1 MPPSPES
8 GPAPATCL
16 LGCARRAIS
25 LPDSTRVTLC
35 DRGRPPIPLI
45 ECLPLS
51 PCAVPDGHRPGEDG
65 RRSLGTLLRNTR
77 EQCTNLSLPVAPVSP
92 QRADRGQFSGLRP
105 SCDGLGV
112 DAKHRGD
119 LRGRQQRLGL
129 WCTCGHVCGLSS
141 WTSVA
146 IPVLLVRPSAPWGAC
161 RGCPIWPTETILPS
175 PAVTRRPPGAKLP
188 GCPVTPPI
196 TVTQGESSDTN
207 RRIAADS
214 EILSGKYSPAGP
226 GPLSSPARIP
236 RTRATGYARE
246 DTRRK
251 SSLSY
256 RDIPERHKVGR
267 KVTRLSRTVSYQPV
281 RSNSALP
288 ATLRASSGTGPRARA
303 RNTLGSDPGSTRSR
317 DGTKESPP

>member
-1 MPPSPES
+1 MRRAARLPGREAHIGHVGGHIPGLIRRLAAAAVTHGRAKRAPNGYARAFRRRLGQLDLLRPCLTSGPIEGRRSGPDEAGDQSGSRIVQPSPES
-8 GPAPATCL
+8 GPAPATCP

-35 DRGRPPIPLI
+35 DRGRPPIPFI

-77 EQCTNLSLPVAPVSP
+77 EQCTNLSLPVSPVSP

-146 IPVLLVRPSAPWGAC
+146 IPVLLVRPGAPWGAC

-175 PAVTRRPPGAKLP
+175 PAVTRRPPGA
-188 GCPVTPPI
+188 
-196 TVTQGESSDTN
+196 
-207 RRIAADS
+207 
-214 EILSGKYSPAGP
+214 
-226 GPLSSPARIP
+226 
-236 RTRATGYARE
+236 
-246 DTRRK
+246 
-251 SSLSY
+251 
-256 RDIPERHKVGR
+256 
-267 KVTRLSRTVSYQPV
+267 
-281 RSNSALP
+281 
-288 ATLRASSGTGPRARA
+288 
-303 RNTLGSDPGSTRSR
+303 
-317 DGTKESPP
+317 